1 MNNDT
6 VSAPAQPRDAA
17 TVVILR
23 DGAHGLELYLV
34 KRSRT
39 VDFMAG
45 AHVFPGGRLDKADSS
60 PSTCALLSSEASD
73 LHARLGEALE
83 AAAARRPPPV
93 LMPLVWNED
102 GRAYISLPGD
112 PRHAMP
118 DVLGGRI
125 FRIQLQEGR
134 YRAVKAS

>member
-1 MNNDT
+1 MVLRYNPADPPGNRF
-6 VSAPAQPRDAA
+6 APIFPRA
-17 TVVILR
+17 
-23 DGAHGLELYLV
+23 
-34 KRSRT
+34 RT
-39 VDFMAG
+39 VDFMGG

-60 PSTCALLSSEASD
+60 PSTCALLST
-73 LHARLGEALE
+73 E
-83 AAAARRPPPV
+83 AAAARRPPPA

-125 FRIQLQEGR
+125 FRIQLTEGC
-134 YRAVKAS
+134 YRAVKAA